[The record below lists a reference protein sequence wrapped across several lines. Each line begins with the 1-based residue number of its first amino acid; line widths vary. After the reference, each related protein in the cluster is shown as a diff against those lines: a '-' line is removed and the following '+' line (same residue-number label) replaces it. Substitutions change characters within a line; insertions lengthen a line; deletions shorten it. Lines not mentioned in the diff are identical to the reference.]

1 MPREAAA
8 AADGGGHSGRARSM
22 LAQLLAPSPVKPG
35 SSTRSPQKFGRG
47 GVLTGGHNSG
57 GDPVNVEAALLSVE
71 NSLWLVQRCA
81 ITLHTFCPRFVLHT
95 RTPVPSAFYG
105 RSLCRGDFSTPPQH
119 AGLDSKRGRAHA

>member
-8 AADGGGHSGRARSM
+8 AAGGGGHSGRARSM

-35 SSTRSPQKFGRG
+35 SAMRSPQKIGRG

-57 GDPVNVEAALLSVE
+57 GDSVEAALLSVE

-81 ITLHTFCPRFVLHT
+81 NPQHTFCPSPALHSL
-95 RTPVPSAFYG
+95 TPIPSAHSVDAL
-105 RSLCRGDFSTPPQH
+105 RVVVTTPP
-119 AGLDSKRGRAHA
+119 STTR